1 MKNFYVHL
9 LDELKEKKPLI
20 LATIVETKGST
31 PQVPGASA
39 LFSSEGLLEGTLG
52 GGLLEAGAQKKALK
66 TLKKK
71 ASLLS
76 EFSLRADMFLGEG
89 AVCGGEV
96 KILIDACP
104 EENKDAFQA
113 VSQSLIKREPG
124 VLATFIN
131 RISEE
136 KLFLSRS
143 WTAKKEKFEANSGE
157 HLSLFKEEI
166 KRAFS
171 EGKPSFF
178 KVKKEIF
185 PEKAKETFLFLEPIF
200 PLPQLVIAG
209 AGHVGQAVAHL
220 GSLLNFEV
228 TVIDDRPEFANKEK
242 LPDAD
247 HIIVDDIGNAIQNF
261 SISSDTY
268 LVIVTRGHKQDAAA
282 LRQCI
287 SSEASYIGMI
297 GSARK
302 IKLMRDKFLEERW
315 ATSRQ
320 FDSVYAPIGIDIQS
334 ETVEEIAIS
343 IAAQLVLA
351 RSQTQDKRK
360 DIKWSGP

>member
-1 MKNFYVHL
+1 MKNIYVHL
-9 LDELKEKKPLI
+9 LDKLKEQKPLA
-20 LATIVETKGST
+20 LATIVAAKGST

-52 GGLLEAGAQKKALK
+52 GGLLEADAQKKALK

-71 ASLLS
+71 GSLLC
-76 EFSLRADMFLGEG
+76 EFSLRADMFSGEG
-89 AVCGGEV
+89 GICGGEV

-104 EENKDAFQA
+104 EENRDTFQA

-124 VLATFIN
+124 ILATFIN

-136 KLFLSRS
+136 KASLSRR
-143 WTAKKEKFEANSGE
+143 WTERKEKFEADSRE
-157 HLSLFKEEI
+157 YLSLFKKEI
-166 KRAFS
+166 KSAFS
-171 EGKPSFF
+171 EGRPSFL

-185 PEKAKETFLFLEPIF
+185 PEKAKEAFLFLEPIF

-209 AGHVGQAVAHL
+209 AGHVGQAVTHL
-220 GSLLNFEV
+220 GSLLDFEV
-228 TVIDDRPEFANKEK
+228 TVIDDRHEFANKEK

-247 HIIVDDIGNAIQNF
+247 HIIVDEIGNAIQNF
-261 SISSDTY
+261 PISSDTY
-268 LVIVTRGHKQDAAA
+268 LVIVTRGHKYDAVA

-287 SSEASYIGMI
+287 SSAATYIGMI
-297 GSARK
+297 GGARK
-302 IKLMRDKFLEERW
+302 IKLMRKKFLEEGW

-343 IAAQLVLA
+343 IAAQLVLV
-351 RSQTQDKRK
+351 RSQIQEKRK
-360 DIKWSGP
+360 KIE

>member
-1 MKNFYVHL
+1 MKNIYVHL
-9 LDELKEKKPLI
+9 LEEMKKQKPLV

-52 GGLLEAGAQKKALK
+52 GGLLEAGAQRKALK

-76 EFSLRADMFLGEG
+76 EFSLKGDMSSEEG
-89 AVCGGEV
+89 AICGGEV
-96 KILIDACP
+96 KILIDAFP
-104 EENKDAFQA
+104 EEHGDTFQA
-113 VSQSLIKREPG
+113 LSQSLVKREPG

-136 KLFLSRS
+136 KVSLFRY
-143 WTAKKEKFEANSGE
+143 WIERREKFTVDPGK
-157 HLSLFKEEI
+157 HFSLFKKEI
-166 KRAFS
+166 RKAFL
-171 EGKPSFF
+171 EGKPFLL
-178 KVKKEIF
+178 KIKKEIF
-185 PEKAKETFLFLEPIF
+185 PEKVKERFLFLEPIF

-209 AGHVGQAVAHL
+209 AGHIGQVVTHL

-247 HIIVDDIGNAIQNF
+247 HIIVDEIGNAIQSF
-261 SISSDTY
+261 TISSDTY
-268 LVIVTRGHKQDAAA
+268 LVIVTRGHKHDGAA

-287 SSEASYIGMI
+287 SSEAAYIGMI
-297 GSARK
+297 GSIRK
-302 IKLMRDKFLEERW
+302 IKLMRKKFLEEGW
-315 ATSRQ
+315 ATAPQ
-320 FDSVYAPIGIDIQS
+320 FDRVCAPIGIAIQS
-334 ETVEEIAIS
+334 KTVEEIAVS
-343 IAAQLVLA
+343 IAAQLVLVH
-351 RSQTQDKRK
+351 SQIQEKRK
-360 DIKWSGP
+360 EIE

>member
-1 MKNFYVHL
+1 MKNIYVRL
-9 LDELKEKKPLI
+9 IEGLIEQKPLV

-52 GGLLEAGAQKKALK
+52 GGLLEADAQRKALR

-71 ASLLS
+71 SSLLS
-76 EFSLRADMFLGEG
+76 EFSLKDDISSGDG
-89 AVCGGEV
+89 AICGGKV
-96 KILIDACP
+96 KILIDAYP
-104 EENKDAFQA
+104 EEHRDTFLDL
-113 VSQSLIKREPG
+113 SQSLIKRKPG
-124 VLATFIN
+124 VLAIFIN

-136 KLFLSRS
+136 EVSLTRY
-143 WTAKKEKFEANSGE
+143 WIERKEKFAAEPEE
-157 HLSLFKEEI
+157 HLSLFKKEI

-171 EGKPSFF
+171 ESKPFF
-178 KVKKEIF
+178 LKVKKAIF
-185 PEKAKETFLFLEPIF
+185 PEKVKERFLFLEPVF

-209 AGHVGQAVAHL
+209 AGHIGQVVTHL

-247 HIIVDDIGNAIQNF
+247 HIIVDEIGKAIQNF
-261 SISSDTY
+261 PISADTY
-268 LVIVTRGHKQDAAA
+268 LVIVTRGHKQDGEA

-297 GSARK
+297 GSTRK
-302 IKLMRDKFLEERW
+302 IKLMRKKFLEEGW
-315 ATSRQ
+315 ATPCQYDR
-320 FDSVYAPIGIDIQS
+320 VCAPVGIDIQS
-334 ETVEEIAIS
+334 KTVEEIAIS
-343 IAAQLVLA
+343 IAAQLVLV
-351 RSQTQDKRK
+351 RSKIQNKRK
-360 DIKWSGP
+360 DV

>member
-1 MKNFYVHL
+1 MKSIYVCL
-9 LDELKEKKPLI
+9 LEGLTEQKPLV
-20 LATIVETKGST
+20 LATNVATKGST

-39 LFSSEGLLEGTLG
+39 LFSSKGLLEGTLG
-52 GGLLEAGAQKKALK
+52 GGLLEADAQRKALK

-76 EFSLRADMFLGEG
+76 EFSLKDDISSEEG
-89 AVCGGEV
+89 AICGGEV

-104 EENKDAFQA
+104 EENRGAFQA
-113 VSQSLIKREPG
+113 LNQSLIKREPG

-136 KLFLSRS
+136 KVSLSRR
-143 WTAKKEKFEANSGE
+143 WTERKEKFAADPGA
-157 HLSLFKEEI
+157 HLSLFKKEI
-166 KRAFS
+166 RKAFL
-171 EGKPSFF
+171 EGRPFF
-178 KVKKEIF
+178 LKIKKEIF
-185 PEKAKETFLFLEPIF
+185 PEKAKERFLFLEPIF
-200 PLPQLVIAG
+200 PLPLLVIAG
-209 AGHVGQAVAHL
+209 AGHVGQAVTHL

-247 HIIVDDIGNAIQNF
+247 HIIVDEIENAIQNF
-261 SISSDTY
+261 PISSDTY
-268 LVIVTRGHKQDAAA
+268 FVIVTRGHKQDGAA

-297 GSARK
+297 GSDRK
-302 IKLMRDKFLEERW
+302 IKLMRKKFLEEGW

-320 FDSVYAPIGIDIQS
+320 FDRVCAPIGIDIQS
-334 ETVEEIAIS
+334 KTVEEIAIS
-343 IAAQLVLA
+343 IAAQLVLV
-351 RSQTQDKRK
+351 RGQIQEKRK
-360 DIKWSGP
+360 EIE